1 MVTAGVL
8 VLPWSGDVIKTHH
21 TKNSDPQG
29 ATHPSASPVTAI
41 KWLTFVTSKLPFFG
55 VHPRDFKRTFEVL
68 ISGIFQG

>member
-1 MVTAGVL
+1 MNRFDALGRS
-8 VLPWSGDVIKTHH
+8 P
-21 TKNSDPQG
+21 DPQG

-68 ISGIFQG
+68 KAGIFQG